1 VAGLEFNSVILT
13 AALVN
18 GLAIAS
24 LYGLMT
30 ISLVMTYRMSRMVAF
45 VNGGIGTFAAFL
57 YWWLSQDPN
66 KTSGVAVGGL
76 AYATKDWNKGLALL
90 TVVILG
96 SIVGIVFGTVVTGRM
111 AGWPRVT
118 VTTFAL
124 GAMLLLGGTAGTLW
138 KGVFERVP
146 SPFGAQSFRLLDT
159 AVRYHQAAVFL
170 ILVVLVAV
178 LTYLLQRTRLGV
190 YIRAIA
196 DDPEVAQLVGIPVDR
211 VSLAIWGCSGA
222 LAAFAGAMIVPM
234 TLLTELTV
242 VFVLLRSLAAAVLG
256 GFESLG
262 LGLVGAVIFGTVES
276 TVGSGVFGPVSSG
289 AREMILITILF
300 LAIAGLAWKNRSRA
314 AQLMEA

>member
-1 VAGLEFNSVILT
+1 MEFNSIILK

-66 KTSGVAVGGL
+66 KTSGVATGGL
-76 AYATKDWNKGLALL
+76 AYATKDWPEGLALL
-90 TVVILG
+90 TVVALG
-96 SIVGIVFGTVVTGRM
+96 AVAGIVFGSIVTGRM
-111 AGWPRVT
+111 GNWPRLT

-124 GAMLLLGGTAGTLW
+124 GAMLLLGGVAGTLW

-146 SPFGAQSFRLLDT
+146 SPFGEKTFMISGT

-170 ILVVLVAV
+170 VLVVLVLV
-178 LTYLLQRTRLGV
+178 LTYLLQRTRLGTF
-190 YIRAIA
+190 IRAIA
-196 DDPEVAQLVGIPVDR
+196 DDPETAQFMGIPVER
-211 VSLAIWGCSGA
+211 VSLGIWGCSGA

-256 GFESLG
+256 GFESLW
-262 LGLVGAVIFGTVES
+262 LGLAGAGVVGLVES
-276 TVGSGVFGPVSSG
+276 TVGSGVFGQVSSG
-289 AREMILITILF
+289 AREVILILMLF
-300 LAIAGLAWKNRSRA
+300 LGIVGLSWKNRTRT
-314 AQLMEA
+314 AQLMEG